1 MLVIRRFLPAILRRT
16 LSQKRQTAKRKVYE
30 ASLNAIIPTAPY
42 VAVFVGFYSFLYLLG
57 FHGRLGYR
65 FAVICLFTFLI
76 YGILLNAFKVLLGL
90 RAPETRIIPLTD
102 ETSAYVW
109 VWVKRFLKLSFLLYF
124 ATRSMDLFEFPVTI
138 STVIQGILILFFPFL
153 STVLL
158 LQIWRMRGPVKKKA
172 ASKTYWGVLRSLHVR
187 FWPIAA
193 LAAIWVFSIFAVTG
207 YYEGIRLVLV
217 DILLTIMVFG
227 IVRVLLPLINSLF
240 DRLFGLSEEIKRR
253 FPGLEEKTN
262 RHIGTMRNIIKW
274 VVFGIAIGTVLEF
287 WGLRTSWFVTSELG
301 SAILSRAITIGIAI
315 GVMAVI
321 VDLIGSVARHILQ
334 PRRDENGRIIEVG
347 RKKRTLIPLG
357 RWVITVVVLFVG
369 CVFILN
375 RFGLEVMPFLA
386 GAGILGLAIG
396 WGSQSLVRDCISGIF
411 ILLEDSVAVG
421 DVVEINKKEGVVESV
436 TLRTIKFR
444 DVSGTLH
451 VIPNGWVRML
461 SNMTKDY
468 SRYVFDVPISY
479 KEDVDQ
485 TTAVLKGIGDSMM
498 DSPEFK
504 DDILEPLEILGV
516 DKLAETAATIKA
528 RITTKPAKQWRV
540 AREFNRRMK
549 NLFGR
554 GPIEKGVFSL
564 PQEDSSS
571 PEEDATS
578 PRTGLSALMSNR
590 LSSPL

>member
-1 MLVIRRFLPAILRRT
+1 
-16 LSQKRQTAKRKVYE
+16 
-30 ASLNAIIPTAPY
+30 
-42 VAVFVGFYSFLYLLG
+42 
-57 FHGRLGYR
+57 
-65 FAVICLFTFLI
+65 
-76 YGILLNAFKVLLGL
+76 
-90 RAPETRIIPLTD
+90 LTD

-109 VWVKRFLKLSFLLYF
+109 VWVKRFLKLSFLLYI
-124 ATRSMDLFEFPVTI
+124 ATRAMDLFEFPVTI
-138 STVIQGILILFFPFL
+138 STVIRGILILFFPFL
-153 STVLL
+153 STALL
-158 LQIWRMRGPVKKKA
+158 LQVWKMRGPVEKKA
-172 ASKTYWGVLRSLHVR
+172 ASKTYLGVLRSLHVR

-193 LAAIWVFSIFAVTG
+193 LAAIWMFSIFAVTG

-227 IVRVLLPLINSLF
+227 IVWVLLPLINSLF

-315 GVMAVI
+315 GVMAVL
-321 VDLIGSVARHILQ
+321 VDLVGSVAKHLLQ
-334 PRRDENGRIIEVG
+334 PREDENGRVIEVG
-347 RKKRTLIPLG
+347 RKKRTLIPLS
-357 RWVITVVVLFVG
+357 RWVITVVVVFAG
-369 CVFILN
+369 CVFIL
-375 RFGLEVMPFLA
+375 
-386 GAGILGLAIG
+386 I
-396 WGSQSLVRDCISGIF
+396 
-411 ILLEDSVAVG
+411 EDSVAVG

-451 VIPNGWVRML
+451 VIPNGGVSML

-485 TTAVLKGIGDSMM
+485 ATAVLKGIGDSMM

-504 DDILEPLEILGV
+504 DDILEPLEILGL
-516 DKLAETAATIKA
+516 DQLAETAATIKA

-549 NLFGR
+549 NVFGR

-564 PQEDSSS
+564 PQEDSPG
-571 PEEDATS
+571 PEEDASS
-578 PRTGLSALMSNR
+578 PTTDLMALMSNR
-590 LSSPL
+590 LGCP